1 MNALDKR
8 ARIAERFGLFAYADA
23 LREQQ
28 KRKYRDL
35 CRFVARGFRF
45 ALALKLSKGN
55 AQ

>member
-8 ARIAERFGLFAYADA
+8 ARIAERFGLFAYADS

-28 KRKYRDL
+28 EREYRRV
-35 CRFVARGFRF
+35 CRFVACGFRF

-55 AQ
+55 AT